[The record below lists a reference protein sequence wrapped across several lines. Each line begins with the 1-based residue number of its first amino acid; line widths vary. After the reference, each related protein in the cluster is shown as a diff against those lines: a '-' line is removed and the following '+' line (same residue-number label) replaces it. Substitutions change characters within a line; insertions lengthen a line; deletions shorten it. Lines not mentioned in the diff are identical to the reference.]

1 MHWMVIGAWWVRFNR
16 CQCAYVYV
24 YVSGCLRRFVVDV
37 LKIDFQ
43 MRKAANFI
51 QKLISVDKC
60 HTISCSHKN
69 YYYKLWHCT
78 QCRIEFRSISYVTDW
93 RFTPTNFV
101 FGVPHFFLFFWLL
114 LVLWSKDCSFR
125 AVLFRYRS
133 DIKTSGILSTLW
145 TMGNAAKFRE
155 KNAPNSIIELNRQQ
169 PN

>member
-69 YYYKLWHCT
+69 YYYKLLHCT
-78 QCRIEFRSISYVTDW
+78 QCRTEFRSISYVTDW

-101 FGVPHFFLFFWLL
+101 FGVPHFFFFFGCCWFCDQ
-114 LVLWSKDCSFR
+114 KI
-125 AVLFRYRS
+125 VLFEPFS
-133 DIKTSGILSTLW
+133 FGTAVTSKRQVFCRLCELW
-145 TMGNAAKFRE
+145 AMQ
-155 KNAPNSIIELNRQQ
+155 PNSEKKSA
-169 PN
+169 